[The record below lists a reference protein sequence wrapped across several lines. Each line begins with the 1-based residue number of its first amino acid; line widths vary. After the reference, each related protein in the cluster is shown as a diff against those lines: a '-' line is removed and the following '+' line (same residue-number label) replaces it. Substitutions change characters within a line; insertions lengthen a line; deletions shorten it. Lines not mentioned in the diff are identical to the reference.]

1 MEPIEVLERWTE
13 FGYPHRLVV
22 LNDEEGSLRNQYFV
36 PEAGWSDCTFF
47 TFGCAPPKGELISE
61 PCDV

>member
-22 LNDEEGSLRNQYFV
+22 LNDEEGSLRNEFFT
-36 PEAGWSDCTFF
+36 PTGGWTDCTPSSD
-47 TFGCAPPKGELISE
+47 CAPPKGELISE